1 MHILVGIL
9 NPFGEFDI
17 RDSVISGRIYLYYDY
32 KLQGVPDI
40 QKVLKMNDFSFLFNP
55 LTRLPGLTI
64 VGKKKRDSN
73 SKKRHNMNEKGHTGI
88 ISGP

>member
-40 QKVLKMNDFSFLFNP
+40 QKFLKMKNFSFLFN
-55 LTRLPGLTI
+55 LGLTI
-64 VGKKKRDSN
+64 VGKKN
-73 SKKRHNMNEKGHTGI
+73 ETPIPKKDTI
-88 ISGP
+88 